1 MEEKI
6 QQEHSLLKNE
16 LIREIKSLH
25 ATLMVLTVGSKASS
39 DDSELEAL
47 PAEKL
52 VELKR
57 KLKKKLDAA
66 LPATPTAD
74 VRFKNE
80 QKQ

>member
-1 MEEKI
+1 VEEKI
-6 QQEHSLLKNE
+6 QQEYLLLKNE
-16 LIREIKSLH
+16 LIREIKCLH
-25 ATLMVLTVGSKASS
+25 ATLMVLTVGSVANS

-66 LPATPTAD
+66 LPVNPAAD
-74 VRFKNE
+74 VRFKKE
-80 QKQ
+80 QKT